1 MAKGGGRKYN
11 RDKNGKF
18 ASTGGGGGGAS
29 KGGGNKAATTRKTN
43 SARAADL
50 KAKGTTAIGGRVKAK
65 GFAGGKG
72 AQERAGGLRSQK
84 RIMYTGKGSGPRT
97 SASMGTVGVSPRQV
111 ARVRVKASKPA
122 PPATAKPAAKAAP
135 KAPPKSRD
143 RRASQMAAAD
153 VNNRRLEG
161 RKLSGKGKT
170 PMARA
175 NRNLERAMTAPSK
188 NRVRSEKVARAAIDY
203 YAANGGGGKKKRG
216 KK

>member
-18 ASTGGGGGGAS
+18 ASTGGARLGG
-29 KGGGNKAATTRKTN
+29 KKKTSEN
-43 SARAADL
+43 LGQRGLGTSAPR
-50 KAKGTTAIGGRVKAK
+50 GTIPRFAESRMMAGKNQR
-65 GFAGGKG
+65 FAGK
-72 AQERAGGLRSQK
+72 S
-84 RIMYTGKGSGPRT
+84 S
-97 SASMGTVGVSPRQV
+97 
-111 ARVRVKASKPA
+111 KAA
-122 PPATAKPAAKAAP
+122 PPAAAKPAAKAAP
-135 KAPPKSRD
+135 KAPAKSRD

-175 NRNLERAMTAPSK
+175 NRNLERAMTTPSK
-188 NRVRSEKVARAAIDY
+188 NRVRSERVARAAIDH
-203 YAANGGGGKKKRG
+203 YAATGGGGKRKRG